1 MVLSACFPSGRMLLL
16 LLMAGFAS
24 SAYAQPSTDAVRIAV
39 LNDQSGV
46 YADFGGP
53 GAVVAARMAVED
65 QREIVLGKPI
75 EVLVGDHQG
84 KPDIG
89 VAIARQWFDSDNVG
103 MVIGFD
109 NSSVALAVE
118 QLATQKNRIA
128 IAGAV
133 ATTDFTGKACTPNEA
148 AWVYDSYA
156 LTTSLAS
163 ALVRQGQDTWFF
175 VTVDYAFGNSMQ
187 SDATN
192 AVLANGGKVLGSVR
206 HPLNNAD
213 FSSYLLQAQASGAK
227 VIALANAG
235 GDMINATKQ
244 AKEFG
249 LTGRGQ
255 SVVALLA
262 FLTDIH
268 SIGLEAAQGLKFVT
282 PFYWDRDDDSRAWS
296 RRFFER
302 HKSMPTMGQAGVYS
316 AVRHYLRAVAAA
328 GTVEAGAVMAKMRE
342 LPVNDFFAR
351 DGHVRADGRLVHDMY
366 FVQVKTPAESK
377 GPWDYYKVLETIPGE
392 KAFRPLDQGGCP
404 LAKRQ

>member
-1 MVLSACFPSGRMLLL
+1 MVLPARILSRRILLRL
-16 LLMAGFAS
+16 SMAGFAVAANAQA
-24 SAYAQPSTDAVRIAV
+24 SADAVKIAV

-53 GAVVAARMAVED
+53 GAVVAARLAVED
-65 QREIVLGKPI
+65 QQGRVLGRPI
-75 EVLVGDHQG
+75 EVLIGDHQS

-89 VAIARQWFDSDNVG
+89 VAIARQWFDADDVT

-118 QLATQKNRIA
+118 QLAAQKNRIA

-187 SDATN
+187 AAATS
-192 AVLANGGKVLGSVR
+192 AVVASGGKVLGSVR

-213 FSSYLLQAQASGAK
+213 FSAYLLQAQASGAK

-249 LTGRGQ
+249 LTGHGQ
-255 SVVALLA
+255 TVVALLA
-262 FLTDIH
+262 FITDIH
-268 SIGLEAAQGLKFVT
+268 SVGLEAAQGLKFVT
-282 PFYWDRDDDSRAWS
+282 TFYWDRDDESRAWS
-296 RRFFER
+296 QRFFER

-328 GTVEAGAVMAKMRE
+328 GTVEAGPVMAKMRE
-342 LPVNDFFAR
+342 LRVDDFFAR
-351 DGHVRADGRLVHDMY
+351 NGYIRADGRLVHDMY

-392 KAFRPLDQGGCP
+392 KAFRPLEQGGCP
-404 LAKRQ
+404 LARQQ